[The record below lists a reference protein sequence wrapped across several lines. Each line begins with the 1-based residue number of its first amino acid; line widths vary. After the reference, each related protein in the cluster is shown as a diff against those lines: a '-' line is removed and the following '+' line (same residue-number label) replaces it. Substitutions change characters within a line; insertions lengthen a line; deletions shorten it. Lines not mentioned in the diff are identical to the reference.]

1 MIFAVK
7 VKEVEDEDG
16 EVEMLNKYPM
26 LRMYKDVF
34 TKELP
39 GLPPK

>member
-1 MIFAVK
+1 MIFVVK
-7 VKEVEDEDG
+7 VKEVEEEHK

-26 LRMYKDVF
+26 LRKYKGLF
-34 TKELP
+34 PKELP